1 MCLAPKTG
9 PSNADSLGLLSSSA
23 NDVPGLNPSSLGD
36 PGKVTLVVR
45 ASVSLS
51 VKRG

>member
-9 PSNADSLGLLSSSA
+9 PSDADSLGLLGSSA
-23 NDVPGLNPSSLGD
+23 DDVPGLNPSSLGD
-36 PGKVTLVVR
+36 PGEVTLFVR

-51 VKRG
+51 VKSG

>member
-9 PSNADSLGLLSSSA
+9 SSDADSLGLLGSSA
-23 NDVPGLNPSSLGD
+23 NDVPSLNPSSLGE
-36 PGKVTLVVR
+36 PGEVTLFVR
-45 ASVSLS
+45 VSVSLS